1 MWLSRPHREAPT
13 ACLSLMALPAAMGCP
28 PPPSH
33 ITDYCDSHL
42 DYSWTHSRSL
52 CRAELE
58 TPLVSSEM

>member
-1 MWLSRPHREAPT
+1 MWLSQPHREAPT
-13 ACLSLMALPAAMGCP
+13 ACLSLMALSSPGCHGMSS
-28 PPPSH
+28 SH
-33 ITDYCDSHL
+33 ITVYYDSHL